1 MPKNH
6 QKRSSN
12 NYFQDIPTL
21 PAYTEVPSMQL
32 SDFMRAY
39 ADIDDPTEAY
49 LHLNVISQEAYGELE
64 VSEIDENEDYVIS
77 GRMFNP
83 VVRERCIDIFWDL
96 WEGAETLQKAGHLQ
110 DVVSKTTVAEVAADA
125 SVPEHMLRVVF
136 SKMSFKYSGGSSP
149 TMPYCNKEGYFV
161 FPSPIRKETPND
173 VKEE

>member
-1 MPKNH
+1 
-6 QKRSSN
+6 
-12 NYFQDIPTL
+12 
-21 PAYTEVPSMQL
+21 MQL

-49 LHLNVISQEAYGELE
+49 LHLNTIEQDAYGELE
-64 VSEIDENEDYVIS
+64 VGEIDENEDYVIS

-110 DVVSKTTVAEVAADA
+110 DIVSETTVNEIAADKN
-125 SVPEHMLRVVF
+125 VPEHMLRVVF

-149 TMPYCNKEGYFV
+149 TMPYCNEEGYFV
-161 FPSPIRKETPND
+161 FPSPIRKESPN
-173 VKEE
+173 VKE